1 MGSHFFVSRELAN
14 LLRLHVPLN
23 VVEQIAPLLQLLVPL
38 KYQRRWAR
46 RLQRDFDFGRED
58 AHLLSLATFGTNL
71 SGGILGVDLFVTF
84 DRKLIDRF
92 ATNSAMIGERFSRMV
107 SHLRH
112 PYTAALLPEVVLPRE
127 ALHLLS
133 PVAEE

>member
-1 MGSHFFVSRELAN
+1 
-14 LLRLHVPLN
+14 LRLHVPLSA
-23 VVEQIAPLLQLLVPL
+23 VEQLAPLLQLFAPS

-58 AHLLSLATFGTNL
+58 AHLLSLVTFGTNL
-71 SGGILGVDLFVTF
+71 SGAILGVDLFVTF

-92 ATNSAMIGERFSRMV
+92 AANSAMIGERFSRMV
-107 SHLRH
+107 SHLRY
-112 PYTAALLPEVVLPRE
+112 PYSAALLPEVVLPTE

-133 PVAEE
+133 PVTEA